1 MRARVLGL
9 LYLLALA
16 SPALAEDRRA
26 MPLDRL
32 LPEIRRTTPGAFYD
46 AEGPVPGP
54 DGNLRYR
61 LKWMTPEGRIVWF
74 DVDARSGRV
83 LGGFPVAPERR
94 FPDNGFPGQNDRGWG
109 GGQGWPHGGGPDRG
123 RGHDRDR
130 GRRPR

>member
-32 LPEIRRTTPGAFYD
+32 LPEIRRHTPGTFYD

-74 DVDARSGRV
+74 DVDARNGRV
-83 LGGFPVAPERR
+83 LNGYTMAPPSR
-94 FPDNGFPGQNDRGWG
+94 FPDNGFPGDRGWVR
-109 GGQGWPHGGGPDRG
+109 GQGWPHGGGPVRS
-123 RGHDRDR
+123 RDR
-130 GRRPR
+130 RDRPH